1 MAINKEQT
9 KGRQQHLSNV
19 HRIAWEL
26 SCFRNVLSRNSC
38 FQSDIPNIELFS
50 QTYVLEISEEN
61 SASNTSYSFYN
72 MKDKLI

>member
-1 MAINKEQT
+1 MAINEEQT
-9 KGRQQHLSNV
+9 KGTQQHLSNV

-26 SCFRNVLSRNSC
+26 SCFRSVLSRNSC

-61 SASNTSYSFYN
+61 SVQVITHVFTLQYER
-72 MKDKLI
+72 